1 MRSSSLTRAC
11 ISVIV
16 AMSSVAE
23 ADDTH
28 YDDFPVGGRA
38 VGLGGAFTAIADDP
52 SGIFYNP
59 AGLVDASR
67 ANVQVSTNLYGL
79 EFAINEDDVFT
90 TVAKRLIDIDAVFAE
105 LAIIP
110 SSAGFIEHFGG
121 TDELGRAH
129 HSWGAAV
136 FVPEFN
142 SAQIRTVT
150 AGPNPGEV
158 VLYRRQTLDRSLR
171 PALAYSYRVDDVWS
185 FGVAG
190 TLAYRSLKEREE
202 SSLVSDLS
210 AGAQTFTSA
219 SSELDAWSA
228 ALHFSFGLKAK
239 IDERFVVGTSIT
251 APSVQVADAAALEVT
266 RTFVPGDAPS
276 VFHLERPTDIRFRS
290 DSGTAIRVG
299 GAYVIPRDMT
309 LTFDVSFH
317 APVSYRLLEI
327 SASPITLEA
336 LTLITKIERR
346 GVIDFAV
353 GFERLFTK
361 SFSLALGLYT
371 NFSSAPPIPGD
382 VGGKLD
388 EAHLPNVDGFGGTAV
403 LGFFSEHTLLRLG
416 LVSMYGAGEDVIPRS
431 EELRPIGSGGT
442 YRKIQVSQLFL
453 YFFLSSTFRY

>member
-1 MRSSSLTRAC
+1 PAL
-11 ISVIV
+11 
-16 AMSSVAE
+16 

-28 YDDFPVGGRA
+28 YDDFTVGGRA

-59 AGLVDASR
+59 AGLVDATR

-90 TVAKRLIDIDAVFAE
+90 TVAKRLVDIDAVFAE

-110 SSAGFIEHFGG
+110 SSAGFIEHFGAK
-121 TDELGRAH
+121 DARGRSH

-150 AGPNPGEV
+150 AGPNPGEI

-171 PALAYSYRVDDVWS
+171 PAAAYSYRVDDTWS
-185 FGVAG
+185 FGVAA
-190 TLAYRSLKEREE
+190 TLGYRSLKEREE
-202 SSLVSDLS
+202 SALVSDLT
-210 AGAQTFTSA
+210 AEAQTFTSA

-228 ALHFSFGLKAK
+228 ALHFNFGLKAQ
-239 IDERFVVGTSIT
+239 IDDRFVVGAAIT
-251 APSVQVADAAALEVT
+251 APNVHVADAAALEVT
-266 RTFVPGDAPS
+266 RTLVPGTGPS
-276 VFHLERPTDIRFRS
+276 TFHLERPSEIRFRT
-290 DSGTAIRVG
+290 DSSTAIRVG

-309 LTFDVSFH
+309 LTFDVSIH
-317 APVSYRLLEI
+317 APVRYRLLDI
-327 SASPITLEA
+327 SASPVTLET
-336 LTLITKIERR
+336 LTLITRIERR
-346 GVIDFAV
+346 GVVDFAV

-361 SFSLALGLYT
+361 TFSLALGLYT
-371 NFSSAPPIPGD
+371 NFSSAPPIPGE
-382 VGGKLD
+382 VGGRLD
-388 EAHLPNVDGFGGTAV
+388 SAHLPDVDGFGGTAV
-403 LGFFSEHTLLRLG
+403 LGFFSEHTLLRFG
-416 LVSMYGAGEDVIPRS
+416 IVSMYGAGEDVIPRS

-442 YRKIQVSQLFL
+442 YRKIEVSQLFL